1 MGIVSGA
8 ALVLVGL
15 IGPAWMSPL
24 GGNTVSADTV
34 RIADGQNVPASAEW
48 PTAISPTGRLAL
60 TPPMGWNGF
69 NHFYH
74 NVTEAT
80 VEAEARALV
89 LSGMQAAGYTYV
101 NLDGG
106 WDLKHRNA
114 AGELQP
120 DPAKFPHGLKPVA
133 DYVHALG
140 LKFGIYASAGYTN
153 CAATSAGSYGHYVQ
167 DAWHLRPGV
176 STT

>member
-8 ALVLVGL
+8 ALVVVGL

-24 GGNTVSADTV
+24 GGRTVSADTV
-34 RIADGQNVPASAEW
+34 RIAGGQNVLGSGDWLIGPQ
-48 PTAISPTGRLAL
+48 TGRLAL

-89 LSGMQAAGYTYV
+89 SSGMQALGYVYV

-114 AGELQP
+114 SGELQP
-120 DPAKFPHGLKPVA
+120 DPARFPHGIKPVRTTCTRSGSSSGSTRA
-133 DYVHALG
+133 R
-140 LKFGIYASAGYTN
+140 
-153 CAATSAGSYGHYVQ
+153 AT
-167 DAWHLRPGV
+167 
-176 STT
+176 